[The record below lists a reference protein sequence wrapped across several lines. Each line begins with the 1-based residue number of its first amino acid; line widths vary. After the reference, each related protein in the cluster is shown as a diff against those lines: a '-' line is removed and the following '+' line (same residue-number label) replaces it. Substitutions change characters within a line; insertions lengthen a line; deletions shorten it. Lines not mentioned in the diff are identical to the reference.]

1 MATGQQLLDEA
12 KKFLGDRYVYG
23 ASGPSE
29 FDCSGLIYYSAKQI
43 GLDGVPR
50 TADEQ
55 YQAGEPVALKDLQPG
70 DLVFSAGSDGTA
82 THPGHVGIYAG
93 VQSFGR
99 QRVPV
104 VLEAPHTGDVVK
116 YLPLD
121 QFQATGYRRIKG
133 LSGGSSGGGGSLNP
147 VGGIIGG
154 IGAGLSELLPGI
166 GIPVEITGAFVQWG
180 SNLTT
185 RANLLQSFF
194 QPSTYVRAGA
204 GVAGA
209 LALMAGLVFLLLA
222 AGESS

>member
-12 KKFLGDRYVYG
+12 AKFLGDRYVYG
-23 ASGPSE
+23 GAGPSE

-50 TADEQ
+50 TADQQ
-55 YQAGEPVALKDLQPG
+55 YQAGDPVTLQDLQPG

-93 VQSFGR
+93 VQSIGR

-121 QFQATGYRRIKG
+121 QFQAVGYRRIKG
-133 LSGGSSGGGGSLNP
+133 LSGSSSSGGGNSLLGGL
-147 VGGIIGG
+147 VGGL
-154 IGAGLSELLPGI
+154 GAGLNELIPGL
-166 GIPVEITGAFVQWG
+166 GIPIEITSAFTQWG
-180 SNLTT
+180 ANLTT
-185 RANLLQSFF
+185 RANLLQQFF
-194 QPSTYVRAGA
+194 QPSTYIRAGA
-204 GVAGA
+204 AVGGA
-209 LALMAGLVFLLLA
+209 LALMAGLAFLLLA
-222 AGESS
+222 AGDQ